1 MEWKLIDI
9 TLPRME
15 DKPKSWNTQRDKGPF
30 SKLMDSWITQELRRI
45 TLTKIDE
52 IKLVYFLNKTQLAF
66 IDENGSTYMGALSI
80 RITKDT

>member
-1 MEWKLIDI
+1 MK
-9 TLPRME
+9 

-30 SKLMDSWITQELRRI
+30 IKLMDSCTTYEFRRI

-52 IKLVYFLNKTQLAF
+52 MKLVYFLNKTQLAF
-66 IDENGSTYMGALSI
+66 IDENGSTYIEALTI

>member
-15 DKPKSWNTQRDKGPF
+15 DKPKSWNTQRGKGPLI
-30 SKLMDSWITQELRRI
+30 KLMDSWINQELRRI
-45 TLTKIDE
+45 TLTKIDV

-66 IDENGSTYMGALSI
+66 ADENGSTYIGALTI